1 MIPMVDL
8 KTQYHMLKAE
18 IDKAVLDALEST
30 QFILGPNVTAFEQE
44 AAAYLGT
51 PHAVACASGTDALHL
66 AVVAAGIGPGDEVIT
81 SPFTFIAT
89 AEAICYAGA
98 TPVFVDIDPGTFNID
113 PAQIEAAITP
123 RTKAVIPVHLFGQ
136 PANMAAIK
144 AICDKHGLL
153 LIEDCA
159 QSFGAAVDGSMTGT
173 LGKMG
178 CFSFFPSK
186 NLGCFGD
193 GGLITCATPELAAQV
208 KILRNH
214 GSAVRYHHNV
224 IGYNSRLDDIQA
236 AILRIKLKRIDGF
249 NSGRRR
255 VAHLYSSLLKEVAT
269 VPCEDGKG
277 VHVYHQYTILTDQ
290 RDRIMAKLSEKQIA
304 SAVYYPIPL
313 HKQEVFSTA
322 CATLSLPVAEGVA
335 NRCMSLPIYPEM
347 TDEQV
352 RLVAET
358 VKEALVG

>member
-1 MIPMVDL
+1 M
-8 KTQYHMLKAE
+8 
-18 IDKAVLDALEST
+18 
-30 QFILGPNVTAFEQE
+30 
-44 AAAYLGT
+44 
-51 PHAVACASGTDALHL
+51 
-66 AVVAAGIGPGDEVIT
+66 
-81 SPFTFIAT
+81 
-89 AEAICYAGA
+89 
-98 TPVFVDIDPGTFNID
+98 
-113 PAQIEAAITP
+113 
-123 RTKAVIPVHLFGQ
+123 
-136 PANMAAIK
+136 
-144 AICDKHGLL
+144 
-153 LIEDCA
+153 
-159 QSFGAAVDGSMTGT
+159 
-173 LGKMG
+173 
-178 CFSFFPSK
+178 
-186 NLGCFGD
+186 
-193 GGLITCATPELAAQV
+193 
-208 KILRNH
+208 
-214 GSAVRYHHNV
+214 

-269 VPCEDGKG
+269 VPREDGKG

-322 CATLSLPVAEGVA
+322 CATLSLPVAECVA
-335 NRCMSLPIYPEM
+335 NRCMSLPVYPEM